1 MRIVF
6 VTGSY
11 PPDVCGVGDYTS
23 RLVASLE
30 RLGADVQ
37 VLTGQRWSLFG
48 MSAVLKKIASY
59 QPEIVHLQYPT
70 FGFGYHLGPQALA
83 TIRPTV
89 VTIHEATQAHI
100 LRRLSLYGFSV
111 RTQRAVFTTEVE
123 RAYAIRW
130 CPWIA
135 DRSVVIPIGS
145 NIPISVMQLNE
156 KSDVVGYF
164 GLIRPQKGLEDVLK
178 LGALLRSS
186 NSDLRI
192 RIIGKTFVG
201 LESYYAKLRRESSDL
216 PIEWF
221 INADD
226 TEVAKLIG
234 SCKFAYLPFPDGASE
249 RRSSL
254 IAMMEAGSCIVTTDG
269 KQTANF
275 MKSSMRFATGPE
287 EAFQTINGMRKNL
300 ELCRRL
306 QEDTRK
312 AAARFSWNHIAKTH
326 VDLYHKILER

>member
-1 MRIVF
+1 MRIVV

-23 RLVASLE
+23 RLVTSLE
-30 RLGADVQ
+30 QLGTDVQ

-48 MSAVLKKIASY
+48 VSAVLTMIASY
-59 QPEIVHLQYPT
+59 RPEIVHLQYPT

-83 TIRPTV
+83 IMRPTV

-111 RTQRAVFTTEVE
+111 RTQRTVFTTEVE
-123 RAYAIRW
+123 RAYSTRW

-145 NIPISVMQLNE
+145 NVPVSVMQLSE

-164 GLIRPQKGLEDVLK
+164 GLIRPQKGLEEILK
-178 LGALLRSS
+178 LGLLLRSS
-186 NSDLRI
+186 KSDLRI
-192 RIIGKTFVG
+192 RIIGRTFTG
-201 LESYYAKLRRESSDL
+201 LESYYSKLRHESGDL
-216 PIEWF
+216 PIDWF
-221 INADD
+221 IDADD
-226 TEVAKLIG
+226 TRVASLIG

-254 IAMMEAGSCIVTTDG
+254 IAMMEAGSCIVTTHG
-269 KQTANF
+269 EQTANF
-275 MKSSMRFATGPE
+275 MESSMRFAKDPE
-287 EAFQTINGMRKNL
+287 EAFQIINGLRQDD
-300 ELCRRL
+300 ESCRRL
-306 QEDTRK
+306 QEDAK
-312 AAARFSWNHIAKTH
+312 QAAERFSWNHIAKAH
-326 VDLYHKILER
+326 IDLYREILNK